1 MVSKGVFNIKG
12 GGIICHLDYP
22 NTWMIYIHPYLLVMR
37 LYMCTDPYGQTPS
50 GCEFG
55 IIWSVKYLKFII
67 NMFKIANL
75 DV

>member
-1 MVSKGVFNIKG
+1 
-12 GGIICHLDYP
+12 
-22 NTWMIYIHPYLLVMR
+22 MR

-67 NMFKIANL
+67 TVTCLRLHIQMYSIYSIDTWSALVKVQTEG
-75 DV
+75 DMDKSVDG